1 MQQIRKQE
9 EGYNIMSLLE
19 QERIYKAYER
29 SILGEGK
36 KKECP
41 DGHEWDEKLQECL
54 PSSTGIKE
62 DEVDEKKKECPDGHE
77 WDEKMQECL
86 PSSTGIKEE
95 LDEAKSKTPEQA
107 LQRIITIVENIKKSD
122 GWKSSF
128 AGGNQEV
135 RDAYGPSLFDIQDQA
150 KQVQKML
157 KGK

>member
-29 SILGEGK
+29 SILGEG
-36 KKECP
+36 
-41 DGHEWDEKLQECL
+41 
-54 PSSTGIKE
+54 
-62 DEVDEKKKECPDGHE
+62 KKKECPDGHE

-157 KGK
+157 KGKK